1 LLIGFEKL
9 LLQSDCRLCSFLP
22 NIEEWYRAGLSVFID
37 LHHKEGGS
45 GSLKDWCDADRP
57 LPCDQAVH
65 SCSWGRFM
73 QERKM
78 ASDQRDTSAMGAFAG
93 PLGMFTP
100 VMDYMID
107 AAQRGVLF
115 CDVMRQ
121 RGNQYRERLAETVPH
136 VLDYEV
142 ELVVDGRTLDRP
154 VNYALARVI
163 PPAGIE
169 FDSKR
174 RPFVVVD
181 PRAGHGPGI
190 GGFKADSEIGV
201 AFKAGHPCYF
211 IGFLPEPMPGQTIED
226 IARAEAVF
234 LEKVIALHPEA
245 DGKPCVIGNCQAG
258 WAVMMLA
265 AIRPELFGPIIVA
278 GSPLSYWAGVRGKFP
293 MRYSGGLLGGSWL
306 TALTGDLGHGKF
318 DGAWLVQNFENQNP
332 ANTLWSKPYNLYSK
346 IDTEAPRYLGFEKWW
361 GGHVNLNAEEI
372 QFIVDE
378 LFIGNN
384 LAAGRIQTSNG
395 TSIDLRNI
403 RSPIVVFCSKGDNIT
418 PPQQALGWILDLYE
432 NVDEIR
438 SCGQTIVYTIH
449 ETIGHLGIFVSGGV
463 AKKEHGEFSSN
474 IDLIDTLPPGLY
486 EAVLENKAGDTAN
499 PDLVTGNWVMRCEAR
514 TLDDIRAL
522 GGNDAADE
530 RRFATAARVSEI
542 NLSLYRTFA
551 QPMVRAMVNSPM
563 AEWMQQLHPLRLQYE
578 FFSNANPLMAP
589 VATLAEQVRKDR
601 KPSEANN
608 PFVAMQE
615 NASRQIVAGLDA
627 WRDMTEAL
635 AERTFLTIYGL
646 PSLQAAVGLDPAATR
661 PLRQAAKSPLHQEL
675 LQKRIAELK
684 SRIPIGGLREAVIRG
699 LLYAG
704 MTRAAIDERGF
715 ELTRRIRQA
724 HGDIP
729 LSDFKALVREQFN
742 MLLIDQEG
750 ALRAIP
756 AMLPS
761 DAEERRKAFDLI
773 KQVLGA
779 RGEMSPEDEKRMSEV
794 ARLFDV
800 DDKRSGNQIPFRR
813 TRKELQNRAS

>member
-1 LLIGFEKL
+1 
-9 LLQSDCRLCSFLP
+9 
-22 NIEEWYRAGLSVFID
+22 
-37 LHHKEGGS
+37 
-45 GSLKDWCDADRP
+45 
-57 LPCDQAVH
+57 
-65 SCSWGRFM
+65 
-73 QERKM
+73 
-78 ASDQRDTSAMGAFAG
+78 
-93 PLGMFTP
+93 MFTP

-169 FDSKR
+169 FDPKR

-514 TLDDIRAL
+514 TLEDIRAL

-800 DDKRSGNQIPFRR
+800 DDKRSGDQIPFRR

>member
-1 LLIGFEKL
+1 MP
-9 LLQSDCRLCSFLP
+9 SDR
-22 NIEEWYRAGLSVFID
+22 
-37 LHHKEGGS
+37 
-45 GSLKDWCDADRP
+45 
-57 LPCDQAVH
+57 
-65 SCSWGRFM
+65 
-73 QERKM
+73 
-78 ASDQRDTSAMGAFAG
+78 RDTSAMGAFAG

-258 WAVMMLA
+258 WAVIMLA

-306 TALTGDLGHGKF
+306 TALTGDLGRGKF

-800 DDKRSGNQIPFRR
+800 DDKRSGDQIPFRR